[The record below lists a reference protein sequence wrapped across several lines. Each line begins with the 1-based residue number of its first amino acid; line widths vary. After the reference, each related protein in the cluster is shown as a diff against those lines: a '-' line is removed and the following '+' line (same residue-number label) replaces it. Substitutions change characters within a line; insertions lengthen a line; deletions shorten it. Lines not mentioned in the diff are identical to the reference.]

1 VFSKKRSEVN
11 RMNFGKILDDWE
23 KAEIKSS
30 TSSDVEHH
38 WSRALDQYGDGDKD
52 AADGNTSAKHK
63 KKVTLHV
70 KRKHPIQDEIDL
82 HGLNA
87 KEAEE
92 LFVGFIEES
101 KRIGY
106 RKVKVIHGRG
116 LHSDK
121 DAVLKPLLHSWL
133 DQRQLFWELCPSD
146 QGGSGATW
154 VWLLKD

>member
-87 KEAEE
+87 KESGRT
-92 LFVGFIEES
+92 LRRFYRRIKKNRLSKGES
-101 KRIGY
+101 
-106 RKVKVIHGRG
+106 
-116 LHSDK
+116 D
-121 DAVLKPLLHSWL
+121 SW
-133 DQRQLFWELCPSD
+133 P
-146 QGGSGATW
+146 GSS
-154 VWLLKD
+154 LR